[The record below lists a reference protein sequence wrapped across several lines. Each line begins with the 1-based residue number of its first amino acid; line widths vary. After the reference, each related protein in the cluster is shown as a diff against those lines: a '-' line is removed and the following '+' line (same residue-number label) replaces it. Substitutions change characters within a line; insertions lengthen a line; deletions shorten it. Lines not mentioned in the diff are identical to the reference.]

1 MNRVSGSSSA
11 TWQAVN
17 DLVEQVSDR
26 TTLSTTGYQMAMDR
40 LNNPQKSDADS
51 LMTIRRAQQYTDSAK
66 RTYLSKTLMNLADL
80 QQGRRCKN
88 SQLSPPLA
96 H

>member
-1 MNRVSGSSSA
+1 MCMEPNPPQSPPKHLPKKDTRSAISMNRVSGSSSA

-51 LMTIRRAQQYTDSAK
+51 LMTIR
-66 RTYLSKTLMNLADL
+66 
-80 QQGRRCKN
+80 
-88 SQLSPPLA
+88 
-96 H
+96 